1 VDATE
6 TAGLARRLGAVAA
19 TVVVAVG
26 LFFIYL
32 RVSSTQPVNTD
43 DSNTMMMAWSMLHGN
58 VTLHGWWM
66 SDVSFYT
73 TELPQYALLEGVLGL
88 HQHTA
93 HVAAA
98 MTYTLV
104 VLLAVLLASAPWRP
118 GRQAAIAGLITA
130 AILLAPQTGTGVDV
144 LLLFIGHIGTSV
156 PLMAL
161 LLLLDRARP
170 RWPVPVLTAAGLT
183 WVMVADKAVLLA
195 AAGPLILI
203 CGSQVA
209 ISITGSRPRSAAALR
224 ECLRTCWY
232 PASLVAAAVAAT
244 GLTWIAD
251 RVIRALGGY
260 DLQPL
265 RFGLTPPG
273 RYLASITTTWRDLLW
288 LFGASYHGQSG
299 LALLVAICHLAA
311 VFLVLAAVV
320 RVTWRWLRGLRPGRE
335 TEVPLVDQLLAIAF
349 IASLVSY
356 TLDQG
361 VGKGMQDITIVVP
374 FGAVLAARQF
384 TGVVFSPAG
393 IWSRLRKRA
402 RIAACAAGCVLGA
415 SSLTGLALTARQPAA
430 QPADTRLA
438 SWLDSHGLHDGLA
451 GYWQSTVVT
460 LVSSGAVTLRPV
472 TSDLHQRRWMT
483 YSAWYSRYAPA
494 ADFITLGGDGLADDA
509 STLSVIRRQ
518 FGIPEHIA
526 TFGAYTVLIYQHNL
540 LPEVAR

>member
-1 VDATE
+1 MDATE

-224 ECLRTCWY
+224 
-232 PASLVAAAVAAT
+232 
-244 GLTWIAD
+244 
-251 RVIRALGGY
+251 
-260 DLQPL
+260 
-265 RFGLTPPG
+265 
-273 RYLASITTTWRDLLW
+273 
-288 LFGASYHGQSG
+288 
-299 LALLVAICHLAA
+299 
-311 VFLVLAAVV
+311 
-320 RVTWRWLRGLRPGRE
+320 
-335 TEVPLVDQLLAIAF
+335 
-349 IASLVSY
+349 
-356 TLDQG
+356 
-361 VGKGMQDITIVVP
+361 
-374 FGAVLAARQF
+374 
-384 TGVVFSPAG
+384 
-393 IWSRLRKRA
+393 
-402 RIAACAAGCVLGA
+402 
-415 SSLTGLALTARQPAA
+415 
-430 QPADTRLA
+430 
-438 SWLDSHGLHDGLA
+438 
-451 GYWQSTVVT
+451 
-460 LVSSGAVTLRPV
+460 
-472 TSDLHQRRWMT
+472 
-483 YSAWYSRYAPA
+483 
-494 ADFITLGGDGLADDA
+494 
-509 STLSVIRRQ
+509 
-518 FGIPEHIA
+518 
-526 TFGAYTVLIYQHNL
+526 
-540 LPEVAR
+540 